1 MKFVKSLS
9 IYFVGAVII
18 CVCAV
23 FSLSVGRYALSFND
37 VVTTLLGSGDSMQNN
52 IIFSFR
58 APRVILAIVVGAG
71 LSVAGAVFQSL
82 FRNPLATPDI
92 LGVTNGASFG
102 AVLGLL
108 LGLSFSYISIMGFIF
123 GIASLLLVACV
134 GYNKHMPYNTT
145 TMILSGVIISA
156 FFQSLIGIV
165 KYAADPQDTLP
176 TITYWLLGS
185 LDVSL
190 QTHVGIGIVG
200 IIVGIIVLFI
210 LRWKCNLL
218 YLPDDEAKSLGV
230 NLNVL
235 RAISIFFSTMIVAF
249 SVSMCGVIGWVGL
262 LVPHIARLLV
272 GNNNAQLIPMSI
284 FIGALFL
291 IFVDTLSRTLIAE
304 QIPISILT
312 SLLGAPFFIYIL
324 RNSIGN
330 R

>member
-165 KYAADPQDTLP
+165 KYVADPQDTLP

-190 QTHVGIGIVG
+190 QTHVSIGIVG